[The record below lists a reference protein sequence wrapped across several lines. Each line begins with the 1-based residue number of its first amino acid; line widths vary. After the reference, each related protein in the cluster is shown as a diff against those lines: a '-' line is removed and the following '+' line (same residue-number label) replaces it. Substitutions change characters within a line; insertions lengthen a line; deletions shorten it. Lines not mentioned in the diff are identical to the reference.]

1 MEIINA
7 TQLKARLDGGGAAI
21 LIMFMPAPVFES
33 SHIPGSI
40 RCDNAQHA
48 MRVLK
53 KDQPVIAYCSAPS
66 CANSRL
72 ACRQL
77 EAQGYTAVTHYEGGI
92 SAWFEA
98 GYPLESCSDAV
109 DDAQHRDH
117 ETGSSRY
124 P

>member
-7 TQLKARLDGGGAAI
+7 QQLKARLDAGDAV
-21 LIMFMPAPVFES
+21 LLVMFMPTEVFDG

-48 MRVLK
+48 MRLLP
-53 KDQPVIAYCSAPS
+53 KDKSIIGYCSAPS

-72 ACRQL
+72 ACTQL
-77 EAQGYTAVTHYEGGI
+77 EAQGYASVTHYQGGI

-98 GYPLESCSDAV
+98 GYPLEGCSA
-109 DDAQHRDH
+109 R
-117 ETGSSRY
+117 S
-124 P
+124 

>member
-1 MEIINA
+1 MEIINVL
-7 TQLKARLDGGGAAI
+7 QLKERLDCGDPAI
-21 LIMFMPAPVFES
+21 LVMFMPAAVFET

-48 MRVLK
+48 MRVVAK
-53 KDQPVIAYCSAPS
+53 GQPVIGYCSTPA

-77 EAQGYTAVTHYEGGI
+77 EAEGYATVMHFEGGI

-98 GYPLESCSDAV
+98 GYPLE
-109 DDAQHRDH
+109 
-117 ETGSSRY
+117 GSSEVRS
-124 P
+124 

>member
-7 TQLKARLDGGGAAI
+7 LELKARLDSGGPAI
-21 LIMFMPAPVFES
+21 LVMFMPAAVFES

-48 MRVLK
+48 MRVVA
-53 KDQPVIAYCSAPS
+53 KDQPVIGYCSAPA

-77 EAQGYTAVTHYEGGI
+77 EAQGYTTVTHFEGGI
-92 SAWFEA
+92 SAWFDA
-98 GYPLESCSDAV
+98 GYPLEGCLED
-109 DDAQHRDH
+109 R
-117 ETGSSRY
+117 